1 MFLEDIISRR
11 REQLAREK
19 SVTSPER
26 MKELAL
32 TSPQPSAQT
41 SHVFRNALL
50 KDGLSVIAEVKKA
63 SPSKGLIQPDFN
75 PAAIAKAYEAAGVS
89 AISCLTEEHYFQ
101 GSSEYLADI
110 RKMFQFLCSARILLL
125 TIIRYMKRVSSVQMQ
140 FSLLLPYLMTMSL
153 RLITDLPASLGLT
166 YLPKHMMRKRL
177 SAL

>member
-32 TSPQPSAQT
+32 TSAQPSVQT
-41 SHVFRNALL
+41 CHVFRNALL
-50 KDGLSVIAEVKKA
+50 KDGLSVIAEAKKA

-75 PAAIAKAYEAAGVS
+75 PAAIAKAYEAAGAS

-110 RKMFQFLCSARILLL
+110 RKNVSIPLLRKDF
-125 TIIRYMKRVSSVQMQ
+125 IRYTKRVSSVRMQ

>member
-50 KDGLSVIAEVKKA
+50 KDGLSVIV
-63 SPSKGLIQPDFN
+63 P
-75 PAAIAKAYEAAGVS
+75 
-89 AISCLTEEHYFQ
+89 H
-101 GSSEYLADI
+101 
-110 RKMFQFLCSARILLL
+110 
-125 TIIRYMKRVSSVQMQ
+125 
-140 FSLLLPYLMTMSL
+140 
-153 RLITDLPASLGLT
+153 
-166 YLPKHMMRKRL
+166 
-177 SAL
+177 

>member
-75 PAAIAKAYEAAGVS
+75 PAAIAKAYEAAGAS

-110 RKMFQFLCSARILLL
+110 RKNVSIPLLRKDFIIDDYQIYEARVLGRIHNYKKLSQNNGCGLYGASAYKRRMQGILAEQ
-125 TIIRYMKRVSSVQMQ
+125 YAC
-140 FSLLLPYLMTMSL
+140 
-153 RLITDLPASLGLT
+153 D
-166 YLPKHMMRKRL
+166 
-177 SAL
+177 